1 MWFYF
6 RKRDLLWMMV
16 KSLFTRDKKP
26 AFVKKRNGAMKTY
39 TEAEV
44 DTLTDIKAEGV
55 ELCHDNQGQIVLYTG
70 IFRWNDGTFRDE
82 PDPSIDQDS

>member
-1 MWFYF
+1 MWFYV

-26 AFVKKRNGAMKTY
+26 AFVKKRKGAMKTY

-44 DTLTDIKAEGV
+44 NAATDIKADGA

-70 IFRWNDGTFRDE
+70 LFQWKDGTVRDE
-82 PDPSIDQDS
+82 PDPTYDT